1 MNTPIPDEVVHREI
15 GKEGATNGSIIE
27 QRNGDICLL
36 PDGKPPPSGI
46 AGAHKVAILDATDAS
61 SWRWQPE

>member
-1 MNTPIPDEVVHREI
+1 VRVEGLVMGRHPKPVTLTEVSS
-15 GKEGATNGSIIE
+15 SI

-36 PDGKPPPSGI
+36 PDGTPPPSGI
-46 AGAHKVAILDATDAS
+46 AGAHKVAILDATDES